1 MDLDS
6 LDQNVAVNKSGNP
19 IGKLKPIDNKPSK
32 DALQPYTNVFDLDRF
47 RETELIHG
55 RWAMLAT
62 LGCLLGE
69 LNTGVSWVDAGKVEL
84 EQGGSYF
91 GEPLPF
97 DLTQLCI
104 IEAILVGGVEVLR
117 NRELEPEAR
126 IYPGGFFDPLKLA
139 SEPGEQTFRLR
150 TAEIKHS
157 RLAMMAML
165 GYAVQAGGT
174 RTRPLLD
181 NLSGLN

>member
-19 IGKLKPIDNKPSK
+19 IGKLKPIDNKPK
-32 DALQPYTNVFDLDRF
+32 GDALQPYTNVFDLDRF

-69 LNTGVSWVDAGKVEL
+69 LNTGVNWVDAGKVEL
-84 EQGGSYF
+84 EQGSSYF
-91 GEPLPF
+91 GLPLPF

-104 IEAILVGGVEVLR
+104 IEAILVGGIEVLR
-117 NRELEPEAR
+117 NQELEPEKR
-126 IYPGGFFDPLKLA
+126 IYPGDITINISADAPVPEHPF
-139 SEPGEQTFRLR
+139 PGG
-150 TAEIKHS
+150 
-157 RLAMMAML
+157 
-165 GYAVQAGGT
+165 GYERAGG
-174 RTRPLLD
+174 RAA
-181 NLSGLN
+181 SGAVPPAS